1 MVRRGS
7 PVRVRK
13 RALCNHEGAEKAA
26 SLVVAKDTVNHLYEE
41 GGQSSVGRVERLH
54 GHAAF

>member
-13 RALCNHEGAEKAA
+13 RALGKPSKCGAVA
-26 SLVVAKDTVNHLYEE
+26 LPVVALLPVWIGMEQLWNNRMKNASIFV
-41 GGQSSVGRVERLH
+41 V
-54 GHAAF
+54 